1 MGFGTIGE
9 LDLSRRT
16 SGYSHQTISATE
28 TVQRAVSG
36 ALDIPEFQ
44 RGFVCS
50 PKQVRDLAESLWLD
64 YPIGFFLLWDNE
76 SNGNRAKRFW
86 VVDGQQRVTSL
97 CLMFKQEP
105 RWWPRRNPNGWRK
118 TAERY
123 EVRFDIEATR
133 PPFFRIPDS
142 TISDEER
149 FIPLWKLVT
158 LSGEK
163 ELEPIVARIKSRQL
177 CRGVSEDDVRA
188 RLDSIRRIRDKLLL
202 GTLLDHDLESVFEI
216 FRRLNS
222 RGIRFRRLLL
232 LILMKRLGAQWG
244 ERSVPYR

>member
-1 MGFGTIGE
+1 MGSGATSE
-9 LDLSRRT
+9 SDLSRRA

-44 RGFVCS
+44 RGFVWS

-64 YPIGFFLLWDNE
+64 YPIGFFLLWDKE

-97 CLMFKQEP
+97 CLMFEQEP

-123 EVRFDIEATR
+123 QVRFDIEATR

-158 LSGEK
+158 LSSEK

-188 RLDSIRRIRDKLLL
+188 RLDSIRRIRDKLLWARCSITTSRACSRSF
-202 GTLLDHDLESVFEI
+202 GASTAGAFASVV
-216 FRRLNS
+216 S
-222 RGIRFRRLLL
+222 C
-232 LILMKRLGAQWG
+232 
-244 ERSVPYR
+244 SSS